1 MNDTALTL
9 VQSLQNETQLARFAA
24 NLRNWLLVDPD
35 RPEHAVDFGDSRA
48 RALLRTTDAADDA
61 TLNDFSRL
69 VATPAHARLALY
81 DLLHETGLAER
92 EEVQALAAISS
103 PTAAESPVQPIAWLS
118 LVMAAYAHQREYP
131 VLQLD
136 PALPPG
142 RYSPAGH
149 IVFHT
154 AHFLRQQIQ
163 RSATER
169 ERMAQAVAYR
179 PQAGTAGQPG
189 AAEERIAPLPPHFR
203 PPIPVRYPEV
213 ARETL
218 HIDPD
223 EQPPPPATG
232 TPLVITEDDLS
243 QEQGQPRAQAQT
255 PANQPDT
262 EQPPA
267 GQPPE
272 SNTPP
277 VRMPE
282 IRITRDQVAP
292 QAPPSPL
299 PASGVI
305 MPASSTDTRP
315 GLSMAIRQ
323 VFRSEEMKTTKLRV
337 HVQDRPDGEGL
348 YGLQVRITCKGI
360 RSYVAGTTDRN
371 GTFVA
376 ELPVRAAEGLT
387 YDVEVSWPREM
398 GGDTERKSITLHA
411 DRTEFTLPFHRTLGT
426 NG

>member
-24 NLRNWLLVDPD
+24 NLRSWLLVDPD

-48 RALLRTTDAADDA
+48 RALLRTTDAADDP

-69 VATPAHARLALY
+69 VATPANARVALY
-81 DLLHETGLAER
+81 DLLRETALAER

-103 PTAAESPVQPIAWLS
+103 RSEAEGGSQAVTWLS

-131 VLQLD
+131 VMQLD
-136 PALPPG
+136 PASPPE

-169 ERMAQAVAYR
+169 ERLAQTVAYR
-179 PQAGTAGQPG
+179 PQGGTAGPLG
-189 AAEERIAPLPPHFR
+189 DAEERIAPLPPHFR

-213 ARETL
+213 SRETL
-218 HIDPD
+218 HIDPE
-223 EQPPPPATG
+223 EQPPPAPATG
-232 TPLVITEDDLS
+232 APLVITEDDLPGES
-243 QEQGQPRAQAQT
+243 EQEQ
-255 PANQPDT
+255 PAV
-262 EQPPA
+262 EQPA
-267 GQPPE
+267 EG
-272 SNTPP
+272 NTPP
-277 VRMPE
+277 VRMPP
-282 IRITRDQVAP
+282 IRISRDQLAP
-292 QAPPSPL
+292 SSPPSPL
-299 PASGVI
+299 PSSGVI

-315 GLSMAIRQ
+315 GLSMSIRQ
-323 VFRSEEMKTTKLRV
+323 VFRSEEMRTTKLRV

-360 RSYVAGTTDRN
+360 RSYVAGTTDRD
-371 GTFVA
+371 GKFVA
-376 ELPVRAAEGLT
+376 ELPVRAEEGLT
-387 YDVEVSWPREM
+387 YDVDVSWPREM

-426 NG
+426 GE